1 MRRTSNPAFI
11 PQDMSFIRV
20 IRRVTEKATP
30 IQKNIMVAKQH
41 TFLEI
46 VKEVHGKLSADVYKS
61 FDEIPHNWIKGR
73 ADFAKLTCQSYPF
86 EQAWTIFQWR
96 CYQCLRISILLKL
109 LCQQQNLRS
118 TQLKHLSQTR
128 LYLP

>member
-1 MRRTSNPAFI
+1 MRRISNPAFI
-11 PQDMSFIRV
+11 PQDMSFIRVIRV

-46 VKEVHGKLSADVYKS
+46 AKEVHGKLSADVYKS

-73 ADFAKLTCQSYPF
+73 ADFAKTHLPILPF
-86 EQAWTIFQWR
+86 
-96 CYQCLRISILLKL
+96 
-109 LCQQQNLRS
+109 
-118 TQLKHLSQTR
+118 
-128 LYLP
+128 